1 MMRARLLALAIFTG
15 AAGPAL
21 AADVTGT
28 WQTPTDEG
36 VVEITACGTSVCGRL
51 VSSSDIKAN
60 PNLTDSKNTDAAQR
74 SRPLKGLL
82 MLQGFTGKGGS
93 WTGGKIYNPDDGK
106 TYASTLELKGDNTL
120 QVKGCVMVFCE
131 TQTWTRLK

>member
-1 MMRARLLALAIFTG
+1 MRTFAVTAAFLALAT
-15 AAGPAL
+15 PVL

-36 VVEITACGTSVCGRL
+36 IVEIAPCGNSVCGKL
-51 VSSSDIKAN
+51 MSSDDIKKN
-60 PNLTDSKNTDAAQR
+60 PALTDAKNADASLR

-82 MLQGFTGKGGS
+82 MLQGFSGAGGS
-93 WTGGKIYNPDDGK
+93 WSNGKIYNPDDGK
-106 TYASTLELKGDNTL
+106 TYSATLTLKGDNTL
-120 QVKGCVMVFCE
+120 EVRGCVIVPFCE

>member
-1 MMRARLLALAIFTG
+1 MRTFVVTAAFLALAT
-15 AAGPAL
+15 PVL

-36 VVEITACGTSVCGRL
+36 IVEIAPCGNSVCGKL
-51 VSSSDIKAN
+51 MSSDDIKKN
-60 PNLTDSKNTDAAQR
+60 PALTDAKNADASLR

-82 MLQGFTGKGGS
+82 MLQGFSGAGGS
-93 WTGGKIYNPDDGK
+93 WGNGKIYNPDDGK
-106 TYASTLELKGDNTL
+106 TYSATLTLKGDNTL
-120 QVKGCVMVFCE
+120 EVRGCVIVPFCE